1 MIVSQPRELLWAW
14 LNSKIGTPLS
24 EDFRAVGLVRGGCIQ
39 AVAGYN
45 AWVGKTCCFH
55 GAIDNRSA
63 IDRTYLRAIFEY
75 PFDQCGIRVLLAAVS
90 ETNDRSLSFCDRS
103 GFRRIDI
110 LTAAGLEG
118 EDMILLK
125 LERANCTWLRDRHGK
140 EKRATGS

>member
-14 LNSKIGTPLS
+14 LNSRIGTPLS

-55 GAIDNRSA
+55 GAIDNRAA

-75 PFDQCGIRVLLAAVS
+75 PFDQCGMKAMLAVVS
-90 ETNDRSLSFCDRS
+90 ELNYSSLSFCERS
-103 GFRRIDI
+103 GFRPIDT
-110 LTAAGLEG
+110 LSAAGLEG
-118 EDMILLK
+118 ENMILLK
-125 LERANCTWLRDRHGK
+125 LERLNCTWLRDRHGK
-140 EKRATGS
+140 EKRASSA